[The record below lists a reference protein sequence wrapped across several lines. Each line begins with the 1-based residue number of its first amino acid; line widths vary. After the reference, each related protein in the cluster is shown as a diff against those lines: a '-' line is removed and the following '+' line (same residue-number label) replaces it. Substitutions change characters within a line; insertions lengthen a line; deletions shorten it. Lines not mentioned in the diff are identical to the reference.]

1 MSVDSSPLSIWSNC
15 QPGIQH
21 RINALLNYEAEYFRL
36 RAEFHRQLQ
45 DLQYSYYPHFEQI
58 LEQRRQIINGSSNV
72 SISNGNKPYIV
83 SAKEGIPLFW
93 LTVLKNLDSYD
104 YPVRSC
110 DEACLKHLTD
120 IRCRLNPP
128 SSQTTSF
135 ALEFHFSSSNPYFSE
150 TILTKHYWIRLQAN
164 VSSPYRSYDG
174 PEIDRCSGCSISWN
188 PNHDL
193 TIRKRI
199 KQKRNKITGEIRRVQ
214 VEERIPSFF
223 DFFSPPIIHENGIQD
238 MSDDDHIR
246 LEADFQFGL
255 LLKQQV
261 IPKALLYY
269 TGEALSPYGFNTED
283 SSSNSSS

>member
-1 MSVDSSPLSIWSNC
+1 MSIDSSPSCIWSNC

-21 RINALLNYEAEYFRL
+21 RINALLNYQAEYFRL

-45 DLQYSYYPHFEQI
+45 DLQYSYYPQFEYI
-58 LEQRRQIINGSSNV
+58 LEQRRQVINGSV
-72 SISNGNKPYIV
+72 SNG
-83 SAKEGIPLFW
+83 IPHFW

-104 YPVRSC
+104 YPVRTY

-120 IRCRLNPP
+120 VRCRLDPP

-135 ALEFHFSSSNPYFSE
+135 VLEFHFSPSNPHFTE
-150 TILTKHYWIRLQAN
+150 TILTKHYWIRLQTD

-174 PEIDRCSGCSISWN
+174 PEIERCSGCAITWN
-188 PNHDL
+188 PNHNL
-193 TIRKRI
+193 TIRKRS
-199 KQKRNKITGEIRRVQ
+199 KQKQNKITGEIRRIQ
-214 VEERIPSFF
+214 VEESIPSFF
-223 DFFSPPIIHENGIQD
+223 DFFSPPIVHENGIQD
-238 MSDDDHIR
+238 MSDDDQIR

-269 TGEALSPYGFNTED
+269 TGEALSPYGFDIED
-283 SSSNSSS
+283 TSSNSSSSN